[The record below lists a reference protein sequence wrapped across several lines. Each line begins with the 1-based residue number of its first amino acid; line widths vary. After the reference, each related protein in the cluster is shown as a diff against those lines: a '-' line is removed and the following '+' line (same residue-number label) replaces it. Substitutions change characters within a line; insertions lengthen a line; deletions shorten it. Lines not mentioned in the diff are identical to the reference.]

1 MTSNSIRKGTW
12 FDLAK
17 TVLRIKQVL
26 TNSCLSQAD
35 LARKANLTPQ
45 AISRI
50 VRGEERPYTK
60 RGQRIADALGWK
72 GDWEELFEPVHLTI
86 NKPGVMPCIRCG
98 DMPFSRTSES
108 KGTKRYGFEHECADC
123 GRIQT
128 NLFLDEDS
136 ARAAW
141 NALITGTRIGWTE
154 DE

>member
-1 MTSNSIRKGTW
+1 M
-12 FDLAK
+12 AK

-26 TNSCLSQAD
+26 SNSCMTQAE
-35 LARKANLTPQ
+35 LAKRANLTPQ

-60 RGQRIADALGWK
+60 RGQKIARALNWN

-86 NKPGVMPCIRCG
+86 NKPGVIPCIRCG
-98 DMPFSRTSES
+98 DMPFLRTNE
-108 KGTKRYGFEHECADC
+108 KQGTKRYGFEHECPDC
-123 GRIQT
+123 GSIKT

-141 NALITGTRIGWTE
+141 NALVTGTRVGHTE
-154 DE
+154 DER